1 MDAGKTYVTFVAVV
15 FMSYN
20 CLFYFNKTN
29 IGVLASLLLQT
40 CDYNLCIAKKRFK
53 PLFSQQISTTSCYG
67 QTVIG

>member
-29 IGVLASLLLQT
+29 IGVLASLPLET
-40 CDYNLCIAKKRFK
+40 CNYNLCIAKKDSNLYFLNKYRQ
-53 PLFSQQISTTSCYG
+53 PAV
-67 QTVIG
+67 TVKL